1 MVEPPPS
8 DGRRQQRRQDTLEEI
23 LHAALDAMGRD
34 GVAGM
39 SLSDVARRVGIRPPS
54 LYEYFPSKLA
64 LYDTLFRRG
73 FEQLNAAIR
82 AAAETAGPDPLAVLR
97 AGHAAYVGWCCRH
110 QVLAQLMFWRPVP
123 GFDPSTDAFA
133 PSVAQVEMVRDAIA
147 DAVDAGRLDPRA
159 LSEEAL
165 AIFSCLSSGVVTQ
178 QLANEPDGGP
188 DGLYSRH
195 APAALDLWIDR
206 YTRSRQEDR

>member
-1 MVEPPPS
+1 MDHSLP
-8 DGRRQQRRQDTLEEI
+8 DGRRQKRRQDTLEEI
-23 LHAALDAMGRD
+23 LRAALAAMARE

-64 LYDTLFRRG
+64 LYDALFRQG
-73 FEQLNAAIR
+73 FEALNDAILAAVQ
-82 AAAETAGPDPLAVLR
+82 AAGPDPVDALR

-123 GFDPSTDAFA
+123 RFEPSADAFA
-133 PSVAQVEMVRDAIA
+133 PSAAQIEMVRDAIGR
-147 DAVDAGRLDPRA
+147 AVDARRLDPRA

-165 AIFSCLSSGVVTQ
+165 ALFISLSSGVVTQ
-178 QLANEPDGGP
+178 QLANDPGGGTDGRF
-188 DGLYSRH
+188 SRH
-195 APAALDLWIDR
+195 ASAALDMWLDR
-206 YTRSRQEDR
+206 YTPSTEEER